1 MRRTRRRLRLRSRRR
16 KVMRMR
22 MSPTILT
29 QATRILTK
37 TPLHVDVS

>member
-16 KVMRMR
+16 KVTRMR

-29 QATRILTK
+29 PATRISMK